1 VYIYYF
7 GDDSNPNNQQRRTK
21 NMQTN
26 ILFSELTIGE
36 EANLS
41 GGTYGYKKKYEKEDE
56 KKYEKKYE
64 KKHGKKDEKDDDKKD
79 YGYGKYIDLKDLLEL
94 VLKLT

>member
-1 VYIYYF
+1 MYIYYFCF
-7 GDDSNPNNQQRRTK
+7 GDDSNPNNQLKRTK

-41 GGTYGYKKKYEKEDE
+41 GGTYYKPKEKEEKEYGKKYDKKYGKYEKYE
-56 KKYEKKYE
+56 KYDKYE
-64 KKHGKKDEKDDDKKD
+64 KD
-79 YGYGKYIDLKDLLEL
+79 YGYIKLYLKDLLVL
-94 VLKLT
+94 VLH